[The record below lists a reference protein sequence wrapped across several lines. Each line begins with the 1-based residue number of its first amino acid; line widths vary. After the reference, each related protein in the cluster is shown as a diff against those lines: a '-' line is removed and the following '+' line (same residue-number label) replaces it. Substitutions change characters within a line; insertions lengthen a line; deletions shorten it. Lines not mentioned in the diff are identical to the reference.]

1 MFILPNSL
9 TNEEFL
15 TTEFDLDGFDVINK
29 ADADWIEQELCEFY
43 EERVL
48 KAVPFADKDEVGD
61 FVAELVSAHLEE
73 FVEAIEALAK
83 EALQELYT
91 DQNAER
97 EYQSMHAVGK
107 I

>member
-1 MFILPNSL
+1 MFILPESL
-9 TNEEFL
+9 TNDEFL
-15 TTEFDLDGFDVINK
+15 TAEFDLDGFDVVNK
-29 ADADWIEQELCEFY
+29 ADVDWIDQELCEFY
-43 EERVL
+43 EERVS
-48 KAVPFADKDEVGD
+48 KAIPFADKDEISE
-61 FVAELVSAHLEE
+61 FVAELVAAHFDD